1 MLALC
6 CEQASNM
13 PVLPRFFTEDALQKC
28 FAWQTNMH
36 LSQRQLKIFVALSH
50 SLSFSRCAEQ
60 LHVTQPTLSKI
71 VREIEETIGVQL
83 FERTTRSVRLTSEG
97 AMLLPIASRMIESYD
112 AGLVEL
118 QDFAKGHAQTLS
130 VAATPSIAAT
140 LLPGCIRRM
149 RSEFPDLQVKVHDVS
164 AEQTVELLRARKVGV
179 ALTALLPGIVNDKDL
194 EASELMTDTFVLVAS
209 NRNDLDL
216 EGKSWSESVLSQLPI
231 ITMPRGTSTRL
242 ALDLSLLDDSACK
255 PVLELRD
262 LATIKKFVEN
272 DVGVAVLPELAAR
285 LIMDANLRMIH
296 LQDAPTRSIGVVT
309 RRGETGSPICN
320 RFAACMRQIS
330 NPDAREL
337 Q

>member
-1 MLALC
+1 MNRS
-6 CEQASNM
+6 EESS
-13 PVLPRFFTEDALQKC
+13 
-28 FAWQTNMH
+28 AWRTKMH

-71 VREIEETIGVQL
+71 VREIEDTIGVQL
-83 FERTTRSVRLTSEG
+83 FERTTRSVRLTNEG
-97 AMLLPIASRMIESYD
+97 AMLLPIAARMIESYD

-130 VAATPSIAAT
+130 IAATPSIAAS
-140 LLPGCIRRM
+140 LLPNCIKKI
-149 RSEFPDLQVKVHDVS
+149 RSEFPDVQVKVHDVS
-164 AEQTVELLRARKVGV
+164 AEQTLELLRGRKVGV

-194 EASELMTDTFVLVAS
+194 EAIELMTDTFVLVAS
-209 NRNDLDL
+209 IRNPLDL
-216 EGKSWSESVLSQLPI
+216 EGKPWSESVLSQLPI

-242 ALDLSLLDDSACK
+242 ALDLSLLDDNACK
-255 PVLELRD
+255 PILELRD
-262 LATIKKFVEN
+262 LAAIKKFVEC
-272 DVGVAVLPELAAR
+272 DVGVAVLPELAAQ

-296 LQDAPTRSIGVVT
+296 LQDAPNRSIGIVT

-320 RFAACMRQIS
+320 RFTACMRQIS
-330 NPDAREL
+330 KPEVQGL